1 MGSRGPRLHHGNH
14 NTQRANAA
22 LTADPSPPL
31 PAHYTLSESLML
43 TPKANPSRIQIC
55 KIKRRKKK
63 KRCHQNH
70 NSPRTQRRRLA
81 ASPSNSAIGIANR
94 TRGAGA
100 RVGIAIGII
109 MYDSE
114 AMLKSSPSYT
124 QHQSAARKD
133 NELCLRHDSSSLTN
147 RHRSH
152 ESVKGTVHL
161 FCMMWFHVSLPDVMA
176 TCNIL
181 LV

>member
-1 MGSRGPRLHHGNH
+1 MQN
-14 NTQRANAA
+14 
-22 LTADPSPPL
+22 
-31 PAHYTLSESLML
+31 
-43 TPKANPSRIQIC
+43 K
-55 KIKRRKKK
+55 KKRKKK
-63 KRCHQNH
+63 RKDATRIIIH
-70 NSPRTQRRRLA
+70 RARLRLA

-161 FCMMWFHVSLPDVMA
+161 FCMMWFHVSLPDVMS